1 MEKYKTN
8 GAESLVKTL
17 IDSDV
22 DICFTNPGTSEM
34 HFVAALDNNPKMRS
48 VLCLFEGG
56 ATGAADG
63 YYRMKNKPASTLLHL
78 GPGLANGLANLHNAK
93 KANSGI
99 VNIVGEHAIDHIK
112 LNAPLTSD
120 IEGIAKPV
128 SHWVKTC
135 KSSLEVGKNAAEA
148 VKESSNPPGK
158 IATLILPG
166 DTAWNE
172 GISSAPLKNYSRN
185 EVDKEKI
192 NITAQELKNAK
203 NPMIL
208 VGGQALEENNL
219 MLAAKIA
226 AKYNCPIMTDFFNA
240 KLERGAGRVKPT
252 RIPYNVDR
260 AISLLKD
267 FDTIILIGAR
277 EPVAFFAYPNK
288 PSILTNTNTKFIYFA
303 NIDDNITEG
312 LENLCDYVSAVENP
326 NENIAINSLPSIQKG
341 ELNPNSIGSILGNV
355 MPEEAIIV
363 DESISTGREF
373 FPFTEGSKPHT
384 WLSNCGGSIGFAL
397 PAATGASLACPD
409 RKVIAL
415 EGDGSGMYTLQSLW
429 TMARENLDITVLI
442 FANQSYKILHAELNN
457 VGVLNPGPSAINML
471 NLNNPSLNW
480 VSISKGMGIDSKRV
494 FNTDELYNV
503 FLDALNTKG
512 PFLIE
517 VMI

>member
-1 MEKYKTN
+1 
-8 GAESLVKTL
+8 
-17 IDSDV
+17 
-22 DICFTNPGTSEM
+22 
-34 HFVAALDNNPKMRS
+34 
-48 VLCLFEGG
+48 
-56 ATGAADG
+56 
-63 YYRMKNKPASTLLHL
+63 MK
-78 GPGLANGLANLHNAK
+78 
-93 KANSGI
+93 
-99 VNIVGEHAIDHIK
+99 
-112 LNAPLTSD
+112 
-120 IEGIAKPV
+120 
-128 SHWVKTC
+128 
-135 KSSLEVGKNAAEA
+135 
-148 VKESSNPPGK
+148 
-158 IATLILPG
+158 
-166 DTAWNE
+166 
-172 GISSAPLKNYSRN
+172 
-185 EVDKEKI
+185 
-192 NITAQELKNAK
+192 
-203 NPMIL
+203 
-208 VGGQALEENNL
+208 
-219 MLAAKIA
+219 
-226 AKYNCPIMTDFFNA
+226 
-240 KLERGAGRVKPT
+240 RGAGRVKPT

-312 LENLCDYVSAVENP
+312 LENLCDYVSAFEKP
-326 NENIAINSLPSIQKG
+326 NENIAINSLPSIHKG

-355 MPEEAIIV
+355 IPEEAIIV

-373 FPFTEGSKPHT
+373 FSFTEGSKPHT

-442 FANQSYKILHAELNN
+442 FADQSYKILHAELNN

-480 VSISKGMGIDSKRV
+480 ISISKGMGIDSKRV

-503 FLDALNTKG
+503 FRCIKYKKDL
-512 PFLIE
+512 F
-517 VMI
+517 